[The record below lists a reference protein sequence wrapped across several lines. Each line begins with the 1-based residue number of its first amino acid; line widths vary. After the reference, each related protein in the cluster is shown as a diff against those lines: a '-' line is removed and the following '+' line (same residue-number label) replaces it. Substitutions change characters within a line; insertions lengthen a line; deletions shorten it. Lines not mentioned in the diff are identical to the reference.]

1 MNPHDPHR
9 AQHQPDRTDEYDLPI
24 GAPLDDW
31 TKPPRP
37 PRSPLAGRYVELV
50 PTDVHAHGAAL
61 FEAFT
66 TPADFTYMSYGP
78 FDDVESFTAW
88 MYSGCTGDDPLF
100 HTIIVDGAPV
110 GLASYLR
117 IDEHVGSIEVGSLHF
132 SPALQRTP
140 ASTEAMFLMMQRAF
154 ELGYR
159 RYEWKCDA
167 LNAPSRSAAKRLGF
181 SFEGIFRQAT
191 IYKQR
196 SRDTAWFSIIDSE
209 WPSLGTEFR
218 RWLDPANFD
227 ADGAQRT
234 ALDAAH

>member
-1 MNPHDPHR
+1 MNPHDHSESR
-9 AQHQPDRTDEYDLPI
+9 VDEYGLPI
-24 GAPLDDW
+24 GDPLDDW
-31 TKPPRP
+31 ATPPRP
-37 PRSPLAGRYVELV
+37 PRSPMAGRYVDLV
-50 PTDVHAHGAAL
+50 PTDVDAHAAAL

-66 TPADFTYMSYGP
+66 EPADFTYMYYGP

-88 MYSGCTGDDPLF
+88 MHAGCTSNDPLF
-100 HTIIVDGAPV
+100 HTIVVNGAPV

-117 IDEHVGSIEVGSLHF
+117 IDERAGSIEVGSLHF

-167 LNAPSRSAAKRLGF
+167 LNAPSRSAAIRLGF

-209 WPSLGTEFR
+209 WPSIQTEFN
-218 RWLDPANFD
+218 RWLDLSNFD
-227 ADGAQRT
+227 ADGTQRT
-234 ALDAAH
+234 PLDTPR

>member
-1 MNPHDPHR
+1 M
-9 AQHQPDRTDEYDLPI
+9 
-24 GAPLDDW
+24 
-31 TKPPRP
+31 
-37 PRSPLAGRYVELV
+37 AGRYVDLV
-50 PTDVHAHGAAL
+50 PTDVDEHAAAL
-61 FEAFT
+61 FAAFT
-66 TPADFTYMSYGP
+66 EPADFTYMYYGP

-88 MYSGCTGDDPLF
+88 MHAGCTSDDPLF
-100 HTIIVDGAPV
+100 HTIVVDGAPV

-117 IDEHVGSIEVGSLHF
+117 IDERVGSIEVGSLHF

-140 ASTEAMFLMMQRAF
+140 ASTEAMLLMMQRAF

-167 LNAPSRSAAKRLGF
+167 LNAPSRTAAARLGF

-209 WPSLGTEFR
+209 WPSLQTEFN
-218 RWLDPANFD
+218 RWLDPSNFG
-227 ADGAQRT
+227 ADGKQRT
-234 ALDAAH
+234 PLDTPR